1 MGTLR
6 DELRAR
12 LSVPARHLDA
22 VNAVLLD
29 VGSQPVNDML
39 DVVARYG
46 TPEEIN
52 RQAAAARQ
60 LPALLKCVEKTRP
73 EHLAD
78 LKWLAEARDRG
89 AFVGV
94 ADYRRRVLGAE
105 AGGLAFDE
113 AHAVT
118 LEISACQYFSWVI
131 EAACWALEHG
141 GLMPGR
147 FIRVRKMKE
156 QEADGDLPAF
166 AAAMQIIGASCVE
179 QPDTRGIDGSNI
191 HLGGADTIIGYM
203 GGVGQPNDYPLR
215 WLDEYLYYYTHYG
228 VREVLNLN
236 PGTILLG
243 CLLHRLGVDIEFK
256 VSVIVG
262 NDNPFSALW
271 TLLTARLL
279 ARDDGSTSLA
289 GLNWSNSTDNETI
302 AIADRLRR
310 ALGFERQVRFEYH
323 VTQTW
328 GGIVVQP
335 FIRRDELVD
344 LAGRVGNISA
354 KHEGGD
360 PEVEQARERRSDIR
374 DYYRDRAEIVAAGDW
389 EPMTLNFIDKLEA
402 LNRTARALTE
412 HGLAF
417 VAAPR
422 LHHQA
427 ARP

>member
-1 MGTLR
+1 
-6 DELRAR
+6 
-12 LSVPARHLDA
+12 
-22 VNAVLLD
+22 
-29 VGSQPVNDML
+29 
-39 DVVARYG
+39 
-46 TPEEIN
+46 
-52 RQAAAARQ
+52 
-60 LPALLKCVEKTRP
+60 
-73 EHLAD
+73 
-78 LKWLAEARDRG
+78 
-89 AFVGV
+89 
-94 ADYRRRVLGAE
+94 
-105 AGGLAFDE
+105 
-113 AHAVT
+113 
-118 LEISACQYFSWVI
+118 
-131 EAACWALEHG
+131 
-141 GLMPGR
+141 
-147 FIRVRKMKE
+147 
-156 QEADGDLPAF
+156 
-166 AAAMQIIGASCVE
+166 
-179 QPDTRGIDGSNI
+179 
-191 HLGGADTIIGYM
+191 
-203 GGVGQPNDYPLR
+203 
-215 WLDEYLYYYTHYG
+215 
-228 VREVLNLN
+228 
-236 PGTILLG
+236 
-243 CLLHRLGVDIEFK
+243 
-256 VSVIVG
+256 VG